1 MEKII
6 KENKIIV
13 NNFFSFNGVKKSE
26 SGNLIVS
33 GLLTKFNDE
42 EANFNGYVY
51 KSGCY
56 NEFCENYFQKNNK
69 NIPVE
74 LLHNSFDINHLCGKV
89 IEFTADDNQATII
102 CEISRHAT
110 LFNNIEGLIED
121 GILQGFSDTS
131 YVTDGYIDNEKGLL
145 FVNKCEILSVSLVQ
159 NPAVA
164 GSNLTINNS
173 TKFNFFKT
181 KKDDKKGEKHNS
193 FFFNI

>member
-1 MEKII
+1 
-6 KENKIIV
+6 
-13 NNFFSFNGVKKSE
+13 
-26 SGNLIVS
+26 L
-33 GLLTKFNDE
+33 
-42 EANFNGYVY
+42 
-51 KSGCY
+51 
-56 NEFCENYFQKNNK
+56 
-69 NIPVE
+69 
-74 LLHNSFDINHLCGKV
+74 
-89 IEFTADDNQATII
+89 EFTADDNQATII

-145 FVNKCEILSVSLVQ
+145 FVNKCQILSVSLVQ

-164 GSNLTINNS
+164 VSNLTINNS